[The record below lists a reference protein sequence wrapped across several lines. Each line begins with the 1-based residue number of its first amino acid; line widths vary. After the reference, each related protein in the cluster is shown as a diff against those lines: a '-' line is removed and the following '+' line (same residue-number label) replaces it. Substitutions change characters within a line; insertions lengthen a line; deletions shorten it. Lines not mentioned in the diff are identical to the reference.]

1 MATTG
6 TSRRE
11 PGTRPDAIEARADG
25 RLHLHLKVVPG
36 ASKDA
41 LAGAYG
47 DRLKVR
53 VAAPAE
59 SGKANK
65 AVLALLATALELAP
79 AQLTLVRGA
88 GMPRKTIAV
97 AGITRAEAAVRLG
110 LEPA

>member
-1 MATTG
+1 MTT
-6 TSRRE
+6 
-11 PGTRPDAIEARADG
+11 PAVEARADG
-25 RLHLHLKVVPG
+25 VLHLHLKVVPG
-36 ASKDA
+36 ASRSA

-65 AVLALLATALELAP
+65 AVLALLAETLDVPLQSLE
-79 AQLTLVRGA
+79 LVRGA
-88 GMPRKTIAV
+88 SMPLKTLAV
-97 AGITRAEAAVRLG
+97 TGLSRTEAAVRLG

>member
-1 MATTG
+1 MVQTAT
-6 TSRRE
+6 SA
-11 PGTRPDAIEARADG
+11 DAVEARHGDV
-25 RLHLHLKVVPG
+25 LHLHLKVVPG

-53 VAAPAE
+53 VTAPAE

-65 AVLALLATALELAP
+65 AVLALLATALDVP
-79 AQLTLVRGA
+79 QQDLTLIRGA
-88 GMPRKTIAV
+88 SMPRKTVAV
-97 AGITRAEAAVRLG
+97 RGITRTEAAVRLG